1 MRKKYLDMVKA
12 AVLLDQS
19 LRDWRGLDCIWQHS
33 GKPYEFPDIVD
44 TGNQAECYL
53 VIAAANQAAL
63 SGLANVQGTEGFDP
77 NKPVIWID
85 LTTKIADIFGSTSLL
100 MSEIW
105 TKERENEL
113 NIRRLIAHL
122 LGSSLPIR
130 A

>member
-1 MRKKYLDMVKA
+1 MWKKYFDMVKA
-12 AVLLDQS
+12 AVLFDQS
-19 LRDWRGLDCIWQHS
+19 LIDWRGLDCIWQHS
-33 GKPYEFPDIVD
+33 GKPYEFPDLVD
-44 TGNQAECYL
+44 TCDQAECYL
-53 VIAAANQAAL
+53 VIATANQAAL
-63 SGLANVQGTEGFDP
+63 SGLALAQEADGFDP

-85 LTTKIADIFGSTSLL
+85 LTHKIADIFGSTSLL

-105 TKERENEL
+105 NKERENER